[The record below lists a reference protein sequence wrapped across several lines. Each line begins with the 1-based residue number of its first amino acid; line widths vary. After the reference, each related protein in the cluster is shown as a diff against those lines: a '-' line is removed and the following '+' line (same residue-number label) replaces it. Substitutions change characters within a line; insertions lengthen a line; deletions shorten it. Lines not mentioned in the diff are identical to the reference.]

1 MYLARAVHDL
11 APLDWII
18 MAVYG
23 AVVLGIGVV
32 ANRRQNTGED
42 YFLGG
47 RALPWWAVGAS
58 LIATSFSAASL
69 IGGTGFGFMRG
80 MGWLQLQIG
89 DLLALVAV
97 GWLLIPFFARLRLTT
112 AYEYLEQRFGV
123 VARTVASL
131 LFLAQ
136 TLLRTSLLFVVPA
149 IALSAILGWSLATS
163 IFVSAAAAIVYSAFG
178 GIAAV
183 VWTDLIQMTVVAC
196 GVAYCL
202 VLVLTDVPGGLGA
215 VLEHAEKRGRL
226 ECVTWSMDFKT
237 VYNLPGAVVAYGVL
251 AFSLFG
257 TGQQAVQRFL
267 ACADVAAARKAAALG
282 WTVGALAIGACL
294 FLGVGL
300 AAWED
305 LAPTGTAAAL
315 GTWDE
320 VLPGFIRH
328 RVPAGMAGL
337 LLAAIFAAAMSSI
350 DSAIHSMSTCA
361 LVDFVGRFRTTPL
374 EERERLRLAR
384 LVTVLFGVV
393 AIHGALYAAAEE
405 QGILVTLV
413 TWLGYL
419 AGPLLGLFLL
429 GVLTRRTNEQ
439 GALLGVTSG
448 FAGIVIVQLTVE
460 KLPFHALWFA
470 PMSCATT
477 LVVGAFA
484 SLLFAAPDHRHLAGL
499 TWWTRN

>member
-1 MYLARAVHDL
+1 VHDL

-23 AVVLGIGVV
+23 AAVLGIGFV
-32 ANRRQNTGED
+32 ANRRQKNGED

-69 IGGTGFGFMRG
+69 IGGTGFGFMKG
-80 MGWLQLQIG
+80 MGYLQLQIG
-89 DLLALVAV
+89 DFLALAAVAF
-97 GWLLIPFFARLRLTT
+97 LLIPFFARLRLTT

-131 LFLAQ
+131 LFVAQ

-149 IALSAILGWSLATS
+149 IALSAILGWSLGTS
-163 IFVSAAAAIVYSAFG
+163 ILVTAAAAITYSAFG

-183 VWTDLIQMTVVAC
+183 VWTDLIQMAVVSV

-202 VLVLTDVPGGLGA
+202 VVVVTDIPGGLGA
-215 VLEHAEKRGRL
+215 VIEHADAAGRL
-226 ECVTWSMDFKT
+226 DAVTWSMDFT
-237 VYNLPGAVVAYGVL
+237 TPFNVPGAIVAYGVL

-267 ACADVAAARKAAALG
+267 ACADVASARKAAALG
-282 WTVGALAIGACL
+282 WTIGTAALAACL

-300 AAWED
+300 AAWVD
-305 LAPTGTAAAL
+305 LAPPGTSAAL

-361 LVDFVGRFRTTPL
+361 LVDFVGRFRQGPL

-384 LVTVLFGVV
+384 LATVLFGVI
-393 AIHGALYAAAEE
+393 AINGALIAAAEE
-405 QGILVTLV
+405 RGILVTLV

-419 AGPLLGLFLL
+419 AGPLLALFLL
-429 GVLTRRTNEQ
+429 GVLTRRANER
-439 GALLGVTSG
+439 GVLIGVAVG
-448 FAGIVIVQLTVE
+448 FAGIIIVQFTVAE
-460 KLPFHALWFA
+460 LPFHALWFA
-470 PMSCATT
+470 PMSCAVT
-477 LVVGAFA
+477 LVVGALA
-484 SLLFAAPDHRHLAGL
+484 SLLFPRPAVDGLAGL
-499 TWWTRN
+499 TWWTRGRGAP